1 MEYPKFYI
9 TGQVINAQTQE
20 GIYNLKVEAWDQ
32 DEKYHDLVGVALT
45 DRNGYFDISFDLTYF
60 REFAP
65 EEAPD
70 LFFKVFRG
78 KKLLKDTR
86 DEVIWNAEQETR
98 VTIEID
104 IPAEEPTGKDRVG
117 REQVF
122 KYANFIAKSDF
133 KSYFR
138 QTQSR
143 ARNTSNFARDMIV
156 NTLTKMDL
164 NPVQVRGPAE
174 EEIVNQ
180 DVEVARQNLE
190 SRNVKVNKVEQ
201 YDPKLNR
208 AAMKDI
214 SKLSVNPKE
223 GQTVNL
229 YQDKGKVRYYSVVD
243 TSKEQSDVDMAQKV
257 DKQEQEISQLRQE
270 VTKARESEA
279 KKEKQIDE
287 LMKRI
292 DSLNQEQ
299 MKLRNMVE
307 KGGSNKDSNKDG

>member
-1 MEYPKFYI
+1 MDYPKFYI
-9 TGQVINAQTQE
+9 TGQVINTQTQE

-45 DRNGYFDISFDLTYF
+45 DRNGYFDISFDLSYF

-78 KKLLKDTR
+78 KELLKDTK
-86 DEVIWNAEQETR
+86 DEVIWNAAQETR

-104 IPAEEPTGKDRVG
+104 IPSEEPTGKDRIG
-117 REQVF
+117 SEQVF
-122 KYANFIAKSDF
+122 RYASFFAKSDF
-133 KSYFR
+133 KGYFR

-143 ARNTSNFARDMIV
+143 AKSTSNFARDMIV

-201 YDPKLNR
+201 YDPKFNR
-208 AAMKDI
+208 TAMKDV

-243 TSKEQSDVDMAQKV
+243 TSKEKSNVEMAEKV

-299 MKLRNMVE
+299 MKLRNLVQ